1 MWLGMQAGQ
10 ALQQARWLDPRRIPA
25 YRRKSAR
32 IAEAAPCGPA
42 NGAQRRRRA
51 RKEWDRGRGV
61 PRVRG
66 AAAAAAAPSVRC
78 CPLFAP
84 SAAVRE
90 LLSACTMQRHSP
102 ADPLLSPIDHAP
114 FVAFDLIDAP
124 SVAPSRRRPRRRLP
138 ARAMSIRSWLRAPL
152 LPLGVLVPTFV
163 AATTPSQVISPL

>member
-1 MWLGMQAGQ
+1 MG
-10 ALQQARWLDPRRIPA
+10 
-25 YRRKSAR
+25 S
-32 IAEAAPCGPA
+32 
-42 NGAQRRRRA
+42 
-51 RKEWDRGRGV
+51 GRGV

-66 AAAAAAAPSVRC
+66 AAAAAVRC

-84 SAAVRE
+84 RAAVRE
-90 LLSACTMQRHSP
+90 LLSACAMQRHSP

-124 SVAPSRRRPRRRLP
+124 SVAPSRRRPRRRLS

-163 AATTPSQVISPL
+163 AATTPSQLDGWTYGTFVAASIPS